1 MNVGKAIYN
10 ILSNDSN
17 VGPLVSN
24 GSVTKIFPAR
34 YKFQQ
39 ADASLPF
46 IVYQVVSDLPNMTKN
61 GVSTYDYVSV
71 QITIVHASYS
81 ELITLADHVRT
92 ALDYV
97 SGTYEGVVVDKIFF
111 ENSNEIYDDNSG
123 TNGLY
128 QIAHDYR
135 FNIDRSEA
143 SEFDLNSINNLQL
156 WLKKGTGI
164 TTDGGNVSNW
174 TSSSTNAYQMVQTSS
189 AAQPV
194 HDASTDIVQ
203 FTNVRQLNLTSNGT
217 DATNI
222 YFSTEAITF
231 IVVLTATT
239 DVAQLFQTIAA
250 YSDTPIIQFYAPG
263 DFFYIDSLVS
273 FVSGSSP
280 GAYIANGEKLMLTY
294 TYAGGTSG
302 AVDILKNGTSIGLT
316 NGTTATTGSY
326 QINQIGIDGGAGA
339 RGMFSGI
346 HEIAIFNSLL
356 NEEDLTNAQN
366 DIKQRNGIS

>member
-1 MNVGKAIYN
+1 MDVGKAIYN
-10 ILSNDSN
+10 ILSNDADVSLILRD
-17 VGPLVSN
+17 GPN
-24 GSVTKIFPAR
+24 FKIFPAR
-34 YKFQQ
+34 YKFTTSP
-39 ADASLPF
+39 ALPF
-46 IVYQVVSDLPNMTKN
+46 LVYQVVSDLPNMTKN

-71 QITIVHASYS
+71 QITMVHSSYS
-81 ELITLADHVRT
+81 KLIDLSNKVRT

-97 SGTYEGVVVDKIFF
+97 SGTFEGVVVDKIFF

-135 FNIDRSEA
+135 FNIDRSV
-143 SEFDLNSINNLQL
+143 STEFDLNSINNLQL

-174 TSSSTNAYQMVQTSS
+174 TSSSLNAYQMIQTSS

-203 FTNVRQLNLTSNGT
+203 FTNARQLNLTSNGT

-222 YFSTEAITF
+222 DFPTGAITF
-231 IVVLTATT
+231 IVVLTASTN
-239 DVAQLFQTIAA
+239 LSNPFQIIAGDG
-250 YSDTPIIQFYAPG
+250 DTKIIQFFAPG
-263 DFFYIDSLVS
+263 DFFYLDSITSLVD
-273 FVSGSSP
+273 GSSA
-280 GAYIANGEKLMLTY
+280 GDYIANGEKLMLTW
-294 TYAGGTSG
+294 TYAGGTNG

-316 NGTTATTGSY
+316 IGATGTTGSY
-326 QINQIGIDGGAGA
+326 QINQLGVDGGAGT

-356 NEEDLTNAQN
+356 NAEDLTNAQN
-366 DIKQRNGIS
+366 DIKERNGIS